1 MFDFELPGDFES
13 AALAGETHDEHVDLL
28 SFARRIVL
36 LADLLAA
43 EAAPPAGSSG

>member
-1 MFDFELPGDFES
+1 MHTREEWI
-13 AALAGETHDEHVDLL
+13 DLR

-43 EAAPPAGSSG
+43 EAEAESSPTS

>member
-1 MFDFELPGDFES
+1 MH
-13 AALAGETHDEHVDLL
+13 TRDEHVELR

-43 EAAPPAGSSG
+43 ESAAS